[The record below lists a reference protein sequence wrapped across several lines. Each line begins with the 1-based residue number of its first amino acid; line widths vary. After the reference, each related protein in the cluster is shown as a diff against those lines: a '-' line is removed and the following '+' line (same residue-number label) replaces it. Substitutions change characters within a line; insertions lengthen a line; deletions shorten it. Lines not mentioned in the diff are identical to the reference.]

1 MYFSGSEIDDED
13 IPTDDE
19 DSVDSW
25 AGNDEISPELIL
37 RFVQRCGLIQQT
49 FPVMSLAMKT
59 SWYFSFYINHDGSFV
74 FFAV

>member
-37 RFVQRCGLIQQT
+37 RLVQRCGLIHQT
-49 FPVMSLAMKT
+49 FPVMSLTMKT
-59 SWYFSFYINHDGSFV
+59 F
-74 FFAV
+74 